1 MQKGKNVTDIYRFRR
16 YLGENYTKTD
26 IVDEKQSSLPISCI
40 YFIGYAVPIKNAVV
54 TNKKEFKDLVTGQI
68 IQEKMEIMEL
78 LNHNSYFI
86 FIDNLQHTEKENM
99 LFKILDIFDQKYIS
113 NIEKKWLL
121 DIQDSEAITNTKY
134 KQLIMRLHTATL
146 EAELLEKAKQ
156 EDEFNKDVEMML
168 SRIELETIHERK
180 LKEEALKLVEQ
191 EKRLKEVALKEIE
204 DLKKLLAK
212 KD

>member
-1 MQKGKNVTDIYRFRR
+1 MRMDFKAIVKIEEGKFEKILIEMQKGKNVTDIYRFRR

-86 FIDNLQHTEKENM
+86 FIDNLQHTEKEMVVGYSRFRVN
-99 LFKILDIFDQKYIS
+99 
-113 NIEKKWLL
+113 N
-121 DIQDSEAITNTKY
+121 KY
-134 KQLIMRLHTATL
+134 KIQTIDHATTYSY
-146 EAELLEKAKQ
+146 A
-156 EDEFNKDVEMML
+156 
-168 SRIELETIHERK
+168 
-180 LKEEALKLVEQ
+180 
-191 EKRLKEVALKEIE
+191 
-204 DLKKLLAK
+204 
-212 KD
+212 